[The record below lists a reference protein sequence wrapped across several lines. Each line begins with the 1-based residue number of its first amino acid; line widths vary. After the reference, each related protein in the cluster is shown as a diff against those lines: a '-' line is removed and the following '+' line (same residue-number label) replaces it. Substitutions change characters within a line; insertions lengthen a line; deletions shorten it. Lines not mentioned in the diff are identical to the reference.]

1 MTSLNKPITRKVA
14 DVLGPGYGP
23 DRDKPLVVSIMPSAA
38 GTIIE
43 LRPHRTRRGVSILV
57 EDLYADL
64 IRRQV
69 ARRVLERARRVV
81 ERRKARRSMIRVK
94 MRGRVQT

>member
-1 MTSLNKPITRKVA
+1 MTPLSKPVTRKTR
-14 DVLGPGYGP
+14 DLLGPGYGP

-43 LRPHRTRRGVSILV
+43 LRPHRTRRGVSVLV

-64 IRRQV
+64 IRRQA
-69 ARRVLERARRVV
+69 ARRVLDRAARRL
-81 ERRKARRSMIRVK
+81 EARKARRR
-94 MRGRVQT
+94 

>member
-1 MTSLNKPITRKVA
+1 MTPLSKPVTRKTG

-23 DRDKPLVVSIMPSAA
+23 DRDKPLVVSIVPSAA

-43 LRPHRTRRGVSILV
+43 LRPHRTRRGVSVLV

-64 IRRQV
+64 IRRQA
-69 ARRVLERARRVV
+69 ARRVLHRAARRL
-81 ERRKARRSMIRVK
+81 EARKARRR
-94 MRGRVQT
+94 